1 MAGNPAWVKGG
12 KSPNPSGRPKGA
24 PTSQTQLAKLLK
36 DRADDVVQTV
46 VNAALAGDMQ
56 AANIVVSRIIPPLK
70 SEAQKVT
77 FQFDASQPLSKQVE
91 QVLQAISE
99 GKVAPD
105 GGKQLIELIGSLGT
119 IRQMDEYEARLKAL
133 EAKNDIPV

>member
-1 MAGNPAWVKGG
+1 MPNPAWKKGMQ
-12 KSPNPSGRPKGA
+12 SPNPKGRPKGQS
-24 PTSQTQLAKLLK
+24 PTQNRLADMLK
-36 DRADDVVQTV
+36 DKADDVVQTV